1 MKRRP
6 FVATAAAATAALL
19 LASPAFAD
27 GMIDNVNGITLDAE
41 GKVVRFTGIVI
52 DREGKVGKLLKRG
65 DKRPRDRQLDWKR
78 DGKGATLLPG
88 MIDSHAHILPL
99 GFSALSLD
107 LSDTSSLAE
116 AQAKIAAY
124 AKENSSRPWILGTG
138 WNQER
143 WGLGRFPT
151 AAELDAVVG
160 DKPVWLS
167 RVDGH
172 AGWANSAAMRAAGV
186 TAATAAPAGGRIE
199 KADNQPSGIF
209 VDSAM
214 ALLEK
219 AVPAPLPRDRDNA
232 LQKAQQMLLAN
243 GVTTVADMGTSLDD
257 WMALRR
263 AGDTGQLRVRVLSYA
278 AGTDVM
284 QTVGGTGPTPWL
296 YFDKLRL
303 VGVKLWLD
311 GALGSR
317 GAALKAP
324 YADAPGERGLQM
336 LDETKLRNLI
346 SRASMDKYQ
355 VAGHAI
361 GDGANAQLLGAIEEL
376 SSDFTG
382 DRRWRIEHAQIVDP
396 ADLPRFARHGIIA
409 SMQPIHQTSDRQM
422 AEARLGP
429 DRLGGAYAW
438 QSILRAGGRLAFG
451 SDAPVETSNVFAGLY
466 AATTR
471 QGADGQPAGGWH
483 PEEKLSRE
491 QALAAYT
498 IGGAWAGFAEDRLG
512 SLLHGYR
519 ADFILV
525 DRDPLTAAPEALRE
539 TRVSE
544 TWVGGYRQYPLDAA
558 PAAAPAQAPAAKRQ

>member
-1 MKRRP
+1 MRRL
-6 FVATAAAATAALL
+6 AGTAAAAAALL
-19 LASPAFAD
+19 LASPAYAD

-65 DKRPRDRQLDWKR
+65 DKRPRDKQLDWKR
-78 DGKGATLLPG
+78 DGQGATLLPG
-88 MIDSHAHILPL
+88 MIDSHAHILPM
-99 GFSALSLD
+99 GFAALSLD
-107 LSDTSSLAE
+107 LSDTTSLAE
-116 AQAKIAAY
+116 AQAKIATY
-124 AKENSSRPWILGTG
+124 ARENPARPWILGTG

-151 AAELDAVVG
+151 AAELDAAAG

-186 TAATAAPAGGRIE
+186 TAGTAAPAGGRIE
-199 KADNQPSGIF
+199 KAGSQPSGIF
-209 VDSAM
+209 VDEAM
-214 ALLEK
+214 MLVEK

-232 LQKAQQMLLAN
+232 LMKAQQMLLAN
-243 GVTTVADMGTSLDD
+243 GVTTIADMGTSLDD

-263 AGDTGQLRVRVLSYA
+263 AGDTGQLRLRVLSYA

-284 QTVGGTGPTPWL
+284 QTIGGSGPTPWL

-346 SRASMDKYQ
+346 SRASMDRYQ
-355 VAGHAI
+355 IAGHAI
-361 GDGANAQLLGAIEEL
+361 GDAANAQLLGAIEEL
-376 SSDFTG
+376 SGDFPG
-382 DRRWRIEHAQIVDP
+382 DLRWRIEHAQIIDP
-396 ADLPRFARHGIIA
+396 ADIPRFARQGIIA
-409 SMQPIHQTSDRQM
+409 SMQPIHQTSDRTM

-451 SDAPVETSNVFAGLY
+451 SDAPVETSNVFEGLY
-466 AATTR
+466 AAITR
-471 QGADGQPAGGWH
+471 QGTDGQPAGGWH
-483 PEEKLSRE
+483 PAERLSRE

-498 IGGAWAGFAEDRLG
+498 TGGAWAGFAEDRIG
-512 SLLHGYR
+512 SLLPGHR

-525 DRDPLTAAPEALRE
+525 DRDPLTVAPEALRQ
-539 TRVSE
+539 TKVSE
-544 TWVGGYRQYPLDAA
+544 TWVGGYRQYPRDAA
-558 PAAAPAQAPAAKRQ
+558 PAAATPAARRQ